1 LIRDVDAMKEMGE
14 PSAGQRAVHTT
25 VPLRPFFY
33 ELPSAAFGT
42 AGIVWQA
49 VSEMPK
55 VYRTLLLN
63 ERIPRQ

>member
-1 LIRDVDAMKEMGE
+1 MITDVDAMTETGE
-14 PSAGQRAVHTT
+14 PSAGQRAVDTA
-25 VPLRPFFY
+25 VPLRPFFC
-33 ELPSAAFGT
+33 ELLPSAFGT

-63 ERIPRQ
+63 ERFPGQ